1 LLVCLLIRNLFSY
14 GAEVM
19 TMQDWFNNGIK
30 VINRERRR
38 NLAKYRQ
45 QVDRTE

>member
-1 LLVCLLIRNLFSY
+1 MTTNELFSN
-14 GAEVM
+14 AM
-19 TMQDWFNNGIK
+19 K

-38 NLAKYRQ
+38 RLAKYRQ